1 MTREAF
7 RHTVLQG
14 TALLQKR
21 QLLTAVP
28 YHMVCFSG
36 LGSMSAGKMQTKVQP
51 EKEKQLSADWINRE
65 PAGSYEIFFS

>member
-1 MTREAF
+1 
-7 RHTVLQG
+7 
-14 TALLQKR
+14 
-21 QLLTAVP
+21 
-28 YHMVCFSG
+28 MVSFSG